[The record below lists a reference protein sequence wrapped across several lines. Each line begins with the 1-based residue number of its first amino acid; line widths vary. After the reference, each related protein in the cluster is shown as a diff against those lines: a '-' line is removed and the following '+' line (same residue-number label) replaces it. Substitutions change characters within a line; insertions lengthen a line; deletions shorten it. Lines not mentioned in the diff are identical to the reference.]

1 MKKRFIIAL
10 LFLLLLST
18 YNIQDN
24 FKFNSKFNVKNILIE
39 NNSIVTDKIIQDKLS
54 FIFKRN
60 LFLLKDS
67 DIKDKLNEIDFID
80 SYEIKKIYPNKIKIK
95 IFEELPIAILQEK
108 REKKFYTNKGN
119 VINFINLDEFK
130 NLPVVFG
137 NKESFELININL
149 KKIKFPDKEIKT
161 FYFFETGRWDLITKG
176 NQTIKLPI
184 QDYEKSLKNFLDI
197 KDQASFQKY
206 KIFDYRI
213 KGQLILK

>member
-161 FYFFETGRWDLITKG
+161 FYFFETGRWDLITKE

>member
-1 MKKRFIIAL
+1 M
-10 LFLLLLST
+10 
-18 YNIQDN
+18 
-24 FKFNSKFNVKNILIE
+24 
-39 NNSIVTDKIIQDKLS
+39 
-54 FIFKRN
+54 
-60 LFLLKDS
+60 
-67 DIKDKLNEIDFID
+67 
-80 SYEIKKIYPNKIKIK
+80 
-95 IFEELPIAILQEK
+95 QEK

-184 QDYEKSLKNFLDI
+184 QDYEKS
-197 KDQASFQKY
+197 
-206 KIFDYRI
+206 
-213 KGQLILK
+213 